1 MTARTSRSSGRARK
15 FPNIDFLDS
24 LRPTRMKLGLDNIS
38 KLLRCLGDPQN
49 ACPSILVAG
58 TNGKGSV
65 CAYITSILMA
75 SGLRVGTFFS
85 PHIFHINE
93 RIRLNM
99 EEIPSADL
107 DLLLGTLRAE
117 RKRIPFTFFEGLTAA
132 AALHFEREGVD
143 AAVFEVGLGGRLDAT
158 RLVNAAVT
166 VITGISVDHHEHLGR
181 TVKEILGEKLGIVRS
196 GVPLVANLEKRSL
209 DAKARRYCEVEG
221 VPFHNAAQEIRV
233 EGFRMDPRRLGVDM
247 ISPMRRYGGLVSGMI
262 GRPQIRNIATAVRT
276 VEVLARS
283 GSGERRRGG
292 SLKPGASTKPRSA
305 ARDGTGRSSESAI
318 PGRFTAKAIREGIR
332 GAFLAGRFQVLAGD
346 PRIILD
352 VSHNEESLLFSLET
366 LLSISPRERNVIIF
380 GVQAH
385 KELGDFPR
393 RAMGAARVIFLGTLD
408 SERGARG
415 EDLIGAFDRARVRG
429 RAALEAAPS
438 IGEAVRRARDVIK
451 KGDSLL
457 ILGSHL
463 TVEKAAENL

>member
-1 MTARTSRSSGRARK
+1 
-15 FPNIDFLDS
+15 
-24 LRPTRMKLGLDNIS
+24 MKLGLENIS
-38 KLLRCLGDPQN
+38 KLLHRLGDPQN
-49 ACPSILVAG
+49 AYPSILVAG

-75 SGLRVGTFFS
+75 SGLRVGTFLS
-85 PHIFHINE
+85 PHLFRINE
-93 RIRLNM
+93 RIRLDL

-107 DLLLGTLRAE
+107 DTLIGTLRKE
-117 RKRIPFTFFEGLTAA
+117 RKGAPFTYFEGMTAA

-158 RLVNAAVT
+158 RLVGAAVT

-181 TVKEILGEKLGIVRS
+181 TVKEILGEKLGIVRN

-209 DAKARRYCEVEG
+209 DTKARRYCEDES
-221 VPFHNAAQEIRV
+221 VPFHNAAREIKV
-233 EGFRMDPRRLGVDM
+233 EGFRMEPRRLTVDM
-247 ISPMRRYGGLVSGMI
+247 TSPERRYGRLVSGMI
-262 GRPQIRNIATAVRT
+262 GRPQIRNIATAVRA

-283 GSGERRRGG
+283 GKGKRGRGG
-292 SLKPGASTKPRSA
+292 SPKPGASGKRHSEV
-305 ARDGTGRSSESAI
+305 GGRTAVAPMFAL
-318 PGRFTAKAIREGIR
+318 PGRITVKAVREGVR
-332 GAFLAGRFQVLAGD
+332 SAFLAGRFQVLTGD

-352 VSHNEESLLFSLET
+352 VSHNEEALLSSIET
-366 LLSISPRERNVIIF
+366 LLSISPRERNVMVF

-393 RAMGAARVIFLGTLD
+393 SAMGAARAIFLGTLE
-408 SERGARG
+408 SERGARS
-415 EDLIGAFDRARVRG
+415 EDLLGLFDRARTRG

-438 IGEAVRRARDVIK
+438 IGEAVRRAREIIG

-463 TVEKAAENL
+463 TVEKAVGGL